1 MTEIM
6 ISSEREL
13 AEVIAERFDD
23 GVMLSI
29 FIEEGSEMQDGE
41 GSDEDENR

>member
-1 MTEIM
+1 MTEIV

-13 AEVIAERFDD
+13 AEVIAQRFKD

-29 FIEEGSEMQDGE
+29 FIEEGSEKQDGE
-41 GSDEDENR
+41 GSDEDED

>member
-1 MTEIM
+1 MTEIT

-13 AEVIAERFDD
+13 AEVIAERFED

-29 FIEEGSEMQDGE
+29 FIEEGSEKQDAE
-41 GSDEDENR
+41 ESDEDENR

>member
-13 AEVIAERFDD
+13 AEVIAEKFED

-29 FIEEGSEMQDGE
+29 FIEEGSESRDGE
-41 GSDEDENR
+41 GSDEDEDR